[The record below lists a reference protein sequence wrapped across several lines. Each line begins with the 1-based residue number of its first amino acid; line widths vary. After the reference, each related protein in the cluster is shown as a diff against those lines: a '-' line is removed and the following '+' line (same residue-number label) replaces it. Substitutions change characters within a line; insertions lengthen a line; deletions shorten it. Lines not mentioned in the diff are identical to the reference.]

1 MEIEYR
7 DKIYALF
14 KLKNLVP
21 RVLSLM
27 FTAIFSQF
35 NIIYVLCNYSILFN
49 DFYLHLLSIFSIF
62 LGKKSEFV

>member
-7 DKIYALF
+7 DNIYALF

-21 RVLSLM
+21 RVLSQM

-49 DFYLHLLSIFSIF
+49 DFYLHL
-62 LGKKSEFV
+62 